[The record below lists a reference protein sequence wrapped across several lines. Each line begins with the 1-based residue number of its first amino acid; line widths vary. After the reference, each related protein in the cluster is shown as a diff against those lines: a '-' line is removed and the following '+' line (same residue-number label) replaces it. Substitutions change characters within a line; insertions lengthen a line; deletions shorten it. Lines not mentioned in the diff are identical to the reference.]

1 MNWIS
6 RWLFSTNAK
15 DIATL
20 YFIFGTFSAMAGSAM
35 SWIIRM
41 ELSGPGA
48 QYLHG
53 NNQLFNV
60 LVTGHAILMIF
71 FFVMPYAIGGFG
83 NYYLP
88 LMISAVDMSF
98 PRLNNIS
105 FWLLP
110 PALLLLVTSTLV
122 ETGAGTGWTVYPP
135 LSSIAAHGG
144 PSVDLAIF
152 ALHLTSISSLLGAIN
167 FIVTAI
173 NMRAVGMRL
182 MDMSLFVWAIF
193 ITAFLLLFSLP
204 VLSVGITLL
213 LMDRNF
219 NTSFY
224 EVSGGGDPLL
234 YQHLF
239 WFFGQDGPL
248 IVSFIILLTLT
259 HWTICWKPSLILL
272 VTHCLNLNLIAFKL
286 KSLVAVVKISVR
298 DGNQQET
305 NDPESFK
312 ESADLVGSSE
322 TIRSISFSNDEKRFN
337 QWLAGLI
344 DGNGYFECSI
354 GKYPRSNITINILDE
369 RTIRYV
375 QNKVGGV
382 VSVHAG
388 NNSVRHRI
396 GKTQGL
402 IEFVHRVNGEIR
414 NTKRIPQ
421 FIRVCE
427 LLNITYIEPQK
438 LTKDNA
444 WFSGFF
450 DSDGIINYYIKGKN
464 KDTPRLVISVSNK
477 LSKDVEPFLEF
488 FGGNIYYNKSS
499 YGSYYWLLENS
510 GYIENFVD
518 YIIKNPSRTRKINR
532 ILLCKIYYE
541 LKSLRAYKEDYPL
554 LHKRWLSFE
563 KKWKR

>member
-20 YFIFGTFSAMAGSAM
+20 YFIFGTFSAIAGSAM
-35 SWIIRM
+35 SFIIRM

-48 QYLHG
+48 QYLHN

-248 IVSFIILLTLT
+248 IVSLIILLILM

-272 VTHCLNLNLIAFKL
+272 VTNCINLNLISLFKL
-286 KSLVAVVKISVR
+286 KLLVAVVKISVR

-305 NDPESFK
+305 KDSDSIDES
-312 ESADLVGSSE
+312 SNLVGSSE
-322 TIRSISFSNDEKRFN
+322 TIRSISFSDDEKRFN

-344 DGNGYFECSI
+344 DGNGYFECI
-354 GKYPRSNITINILDE
+354 GGKYPSCSICIHILDE
-369 RTIRYV
+369 RALRYI
-375 QNKVGGV
+375 QNKVGGTL
-382 VSVHAG
+382 SVAA
-388 NNSVRHRI
+388 NTNSIRHRI
-396 GKTQGL
+396 GKRQGL

-421 FIRVCE
+421 FIKVCE
-427 LLNITYIEPQK
+427 LLNITYIEPIK

-450 DSDGIINYYIKGKN
+450 DSDGSINYYRQGPSKIPILG
-464 KDTPRLVISVSNK
+464 ISASNK
-477 LSKDVEPFLEF
+477 LAEDLEPFVEF
-488 FGGNIYYNKSS
+488 FKGSICFNKSS
-499 YGSYYWLLENS
+499 KGFHNWQIRKQAHVLD
-510 GYIENFVD
+510 FVE
-518 YIIKNPSRTRKINR
+518 YMIKNPSYTRKINR

-541 LKSLRAYKEDYPL
+541 LKALKGYKENGSL
-554 LHKRWLSFE
+554 LYKRWLSFE